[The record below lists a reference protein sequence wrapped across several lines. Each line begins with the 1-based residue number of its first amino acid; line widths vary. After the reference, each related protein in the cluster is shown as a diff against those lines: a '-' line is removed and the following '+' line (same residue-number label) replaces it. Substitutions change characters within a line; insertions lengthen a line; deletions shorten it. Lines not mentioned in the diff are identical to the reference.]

1 MQVLKRNRKLYK
13 NGVGQSLSHIK
24 FLGDK
29 FSMKKRFIFFMV
41 IVVVAILQNVV
52 FAGTII

>member
-1 MQVLKRNRKLYK
+1 MQVLKRNRRLYK
-13 NGVGQSLSHIK
+13 SGVGKSLSHIK